1 MSENIKKDTLKGV
14 KWTAIEKIAL
24 QGIQFVIGL
33 ILARLLT
40 PSDFGLVGMLAIF
53 ISVSQTFVDGGFSNA
68 LIRKL
73 DRSDTDC

>member
-1 MSENIKKDTLKGV
+1 MTEDIKKDTLKGV

-33 ILARLLT
+33 ILARLLS

-53 ISVSQTFVDGGFSNA
+53 ISISQTFIDGGYSNA
-68 LIRKL
+68 LIRKI
-73 DRSDTDC
+73 DRTETD